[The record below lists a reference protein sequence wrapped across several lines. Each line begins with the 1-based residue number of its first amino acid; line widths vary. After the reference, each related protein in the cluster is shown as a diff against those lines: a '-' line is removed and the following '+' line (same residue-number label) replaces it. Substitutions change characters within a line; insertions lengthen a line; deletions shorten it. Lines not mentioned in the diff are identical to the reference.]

1 MTNAF
6 DGCRSGEEHSGWIR
20 LAFTFE
26 LRPSATHDCSLSW
39 EGAPSATRSPLTT
52 VSPTWRLTLTGRLA
66 SISRRSRWLIRHRCS
81 WSRRLNARPSGT
93 PVCALG
99 RRRPRVCGL
108 NPVEIARFYSA
119 APWIGRGV
127 GAALMTACLREAEAR
142 ACDVVWLD
150 VWDRNARAIAFYSK
164 WGFEVVGE
172 ADFILGDDVQHD
184 LLMARVSGEEEYRAD
199 GQTVD

>member
-1 MTNAF
+1 MDTA
-6 DGCRSGEEHSGWIR
+6 RIHIR
-20 LAFTFE
+20 V
-26 LRPSATHDCSLSW
+26 ATLSD
-39 EGAPSATRSPLTT
+39 A
-52 VSPTWRLTLTGRLA
+52 RLL
-66 SISRRSRWLIRHRCS
+66 SE
-81 WSRRLNARPSGT
+81 
-93 PVCALG
+93 LG
-99 RRRPRVCGL
+99 RRTFSDTFAADNRESDMAAYLDGAFGVDQQTREVADPSSMFLVAEVECAPVGYSRLRFGSSPASVCGL

-127 GAALMTACLREAEAR
+127 GSALMTACLREAEAR

-184 LLMARVSGEEEYRAD
+184 LLMARVSREEEYRAD